1 MRRVLA
7 LALAVGAM
15 ASVRELGIQTTAG
28 SAATALALGFALM
41 GASVT
46 GDALRRFHLPRLT
59 GYLLFGVIV
68 GPYLG
73 NLITQP
79 MAAQLQ
85 LVTGIAT
92 TLIAL
97 IAGLTL
103 SVERLGSRLAAI
115 ARTTA
120 VTLAVAIVGLSAVAW
135 IVWPWLPI
143 ASDAAGFQRLVMLAL
158 LVVMAVS
165 FSPTMTAAVVADSG
179 ARGRLSDTVL
189 AMVVLADLAVLV
201 LFSLSMQLARVV
213 FDAGDGWGAEVLAR
227 LAWELGGAVAFGVLV
242 GVLFA
247 LYLRYIGREVTVV
260 LLAVCAVLSQVG
272 TTQQLQ
278 PLLAALAAGVVIE
291 NLAVAQGDT
300 LRAAVR
306 RGAPPVLVVFFVA
319 VGASL
324 RLDALAAI
332 GLSAVALSAV
342 RLGFIRLGVG
352 AGVRLSGLPEP
363 IGTYAWT
370 GLVSQAGI
378 TLGFASIVATEFPG
392 WGNQLQLLLV
402 ASIAIHELV
411 GPILFR
417 RGLARAGELDAH
429 APRPLLVVSN
439 REPYVHSQD
448 EGGRVM
454 VKATTGG
461 VAVALDALMRERGGV
476 WIAHGAGPADR
487 LVVDAADKVQVPP
500 ESPTYALRRL
510 WIEEPTFSAY
520 YGGFAN
526 EGLWPLCH
534 VVDVRPKFRS
544 EDWTAYQDVNA
555 RFAAAIHA
563 ELGSSDAPVFIQDYH
578 LALVAPALRALR
590 PDARTAL
597 FWHIPWPYPDRLR
610 ICPWRRELVAGLL
623 ANDLIA
629 FQLERD
635 RRNFLTAAEEELRAE
650 VEVESSRVRL
660 GGRSSTVVSV
670 PIGVDYDRIQGLAA
684 DPALPQ
690 EQQRL
695 RELLGLRADII
706 GLGVDRLDYT
716 KGIPERLDA
725 LDALMAQRREL
736 RGRMTFVQIGVPS
749 RSDLRSYAAI
759 EAEIGQ
765 RVGDLNARYAV
776 RGGAP
781 VVSYYTT
788 PLGAFSLVALY
799 RLARFCIVSSLH
811 DGMNLV
817 AKEFVAA
824 RDDERGVL
832 VLSALAGAAQELED
846 AVVINPYDIEAFA
859 AALARAIDM
868 TDAEQVARMRAM
880 RKIVAGRNVFN
891 WASDILEGL
900 ESLWTKPLLYAVRGW
915 EETSV

>member
-1 MRRVLA
+1 VKRALA

-15 ASVRELGIQTTAG
+15 VAVRELGIHETAG

-41 GASVT
+41 GAAIM
-46 GDALRRFHLPRLT
+46 GDVLRRFQLPRLT

-73 NLITQP
+73 NLITQS

-85 LVTGIAT
+85 VLTGIAT

-103 SVERLGSRLAAI
+103 SVERLGSRLGAITRMTAA
-115 ARTTA
+115 
-120 VTLAVAIVGLSAVAW
+120 TLVVAMIGLTAVAW
-135 IVWPWLPI
+135 MAWPWLPI
-143 ASDAAGFQRLVMLAL
+143 APEAMGTQRLVMLVL
-158 LVVMAVS
+158 LVVMVVS

-189 AMVVLADLAVLV
+189 AVVVLADLVMLV
-201 LFSLSMQLARVV
+201 LFSVAMQLARMV
-213 FDAGDGWGAEVLAR
+213 FDVGEGQGVEDLAR
-227 LAWELGGAVAFGVLV
+227 LAWEIGGAVAFGVLV

-247 LYLRYIGREVTVV
+247 LYLRYIGREITLV
-260 LLAVCAVLSQVG
+260 LLAVCAVLSRVG

-352 AGVRLSGLPEP
+352 AGVMWSGLAEP
-363 IGTYAWT
+363 IGKYAWT

-378 TLGFASIVATEFPG
+378 TLGFGSVVASEFPG
-392 WGNQLQLLLV
+392 WGNQVQLLLV
-402 ASIAIHELV
+402 ASIAIHELL

-417 RGLARAGELDAH
+417 RGLAKAGDLDAH
-429 APRPLLVVSN
+429 APGPLVVVSN
-439 REPYVHSQD
+439 REPYLHSQD
-448 EGGRVM
+448 EAGRTTVR
-454 VKATTGG
+454 AATGG

-487 LVVDAADKVQVPP
+487 LVVDANDRMRVPP
-500 ESPTYALRRL
+500 ESPSYVLRRL
-510 WIEEPTFSAY
+510 WLEEPTFSAY
-520 YGGFAN
+520 YGGFSN

-544 EDWTAYQDVNA
+544 EDWSAYQDVNA
-555 RFAAAIHA
+555 RFA
-563 ELGSSDAPVFIQDYH
+563 ELGSSESPVFIQDYH

-590 PDARTAL
+590 PDTRTAL
-597 FWHIPWPYPDRLR
+597 FWHIPWPSTDRLR

-629 FQLERD
+629 FQVERD
-635 RRNFLTAAEEELRAE
+635 RRNFLMAAEDELHAE
-650 VEVESSRVRL
+650 VELESSRVRF
-660 GGRSSTVVSV
+660 GGRFTTVVSV
-670 PIGVDYDRIQGLAA
+670 PIGVDYDRIQSFAA
-684 DPALPQ
+684 DPALAQ

-695 RELLGLRADII
+695 RALLGLRAEII

-725 LDALMAQRREL
+725 LDALMARRPDL
-736 RGRMTFVQIGVPS
+736 RGGVTFVQIGVPS
-749 RSDLRSYAAI
+749 RSDLESYAAI

-765 RVGDLNARYAV
+765 RIAALNARYAV
-776 RGGAP
+776 PGGSP

-799 RLARFCIVSSLH
+799 RLAHFCIVSSLH

-832 VLSALAGAAQELED
+832 VLSGLAGAAQELKD
-846 AVVINPYDIEAFA
+846 AVLINPYDVDAFA
-859 AALARAIDM
+859 VALAQAIDM
-868 TDAEQVARMRAM
+868 TEEEQVRRMREM
-880 RKIVAGRNVFN
+880 RKVVAGRNVFN

-900 ESLWTKPLLYAVRGW
+900 ESLWTKPLLYSVRGW